1 MNLVRENLGERYIQR
16 HVVEL
21 PGWFSMVLTPNEQLK
36 NQFIIGEIVPSI
48 DVEKAIE
55 CLHNLEAFYSTQ
67 VDYTMFFDFFKT
79 INFLISNSL
88 TQDVFNL
95 KIKPLYSLF
104 KHLPMILFNEQTC
117 RELAILSPFFP
128 SAYDIDKVMENNMKK
143 ITKNI
148 EMLQKIIE

>member
-1 MNLVRENLGERYIQR
+1 MNSVRQDLGERYIQQ

-36 NQFIIGEIVPSI
+36 NQFIIGEIAPSI
-48 DVEKAIE
+48 DIEKAME
-55 CLHNLEAFYSTQ
+55 CLHTLETLYRNR
-67 VDYTMFFDFFKT
+67 VDFNIFLNFFKT
-79 INFLISNSL
+79 INFLISNPL

-117 RELAILSPFFP
+117 RELATLSPFFP
-128 SAYDIDKVMENNMKK
+128 SAYDIDKVMENNIKK

-148 EMLQKIIE
+148 ELSQKIIE

>member
-1 MNLVRENLGERYIQR
+1 MNSVSQDLGVCYIQQ

-36 NQFIIGEIVPSI
+36 NQFIIGEIAPSI
-48 DVEKAIE
+48 DIEKVTE
-55 CLHNLEAFYSTQ
+55 CLHNLETLYHTQ
-67 VDYTMFFDFFKT
+67 VEYKMFFDFFKT
-79 INFLISNSL
+79 INFLISNPL

-128 SAYDIDKVMENNMKK
+128 SAYDIDKVMENNIEK

-148 EMLQKIIE
+148 ELLQKIIE